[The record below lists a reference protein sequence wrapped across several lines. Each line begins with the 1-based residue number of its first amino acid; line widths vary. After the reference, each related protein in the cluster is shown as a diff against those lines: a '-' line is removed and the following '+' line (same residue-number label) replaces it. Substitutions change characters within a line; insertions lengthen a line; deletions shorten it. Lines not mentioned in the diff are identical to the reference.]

1 MREGGRGWRRARLL
15 VGGLAA
21 LGLLGCEVPDPE
33 QNQVLAADFVA
44 PDAPVLDKAVAYGP
58 EPGQVA
64 DWYLP
69 APGSSPAPVLVWLHA
84 GGWVQGSRDPLP
96 EVLERQV
103 TRTGWAVVSA
113 DYRLTR
119 WDGASWVDTFPAA
132 SQDVDRLLRSVR
144 SEASARN
151 LDASRIVVA
160 GGSAGGHLAALAA
173 LAPGAFVASDLPA
186 ELAGPPVEVAGLMT
200 VSAPLDLEHFVAS
213 SASTVDYARVFL
225 GCPAP
230 AECDPDAVVSASPLG
245 RLRADE
251 ANDAVPMYLVA
262 GGLDTEVPA
271 DPNARALHDLAVPRR
286 EGVDDAAG
294 MRSVWLDLVDDDDH
308 FIDQST
314 MNTRYFEQW
323 LDLVSQHKW
332 PT

>member
-1 MREGGRGWRRARLL
+1 MC
-15 VGGLAA
+15 GLAV
-21 LGLLGCEVPDPE
+21 LGLVGCEVPDPE
-33 QNQVLAADFVA
+33 SNQVLAADFAA
-44 PDAPVLDKAVAYGP
+44 PDAPVIDKAVAYGP
-58 EPGQVA
+58 DPAQVV

-69 APGSSPAPVLVWLHA
+69 APGAAPAPVLVWLHA

-113 DYRLTR
+113 DYRLTG
-119 WDGASWVDTFPAA
+119 WDGAAWVNTFPTAPE
-132 SQDVDRLLRSVR
+132 DVDRLLRYVR
-144 SEASARN
+144 AEASARN
-151 LDASRIVVA
+151 LDATRIVLA
-160 GGSAGGHLAALAA
+160 GGSAGGHLAALASA
-173 LAPGAFVASDLPA
+173 APGAFVAPDLPA
-186 ELAGPPVEVAGLMT
+186 GLAGPPVEVAGLVT

-213 SASTVDYARVFL
+213 SASTVDYARAFL

-230 AECDPDAVVSASPLG
+230 ATCDPATVVAASPLA
-245 RLRADE
+245 RLRADDTS
-251 ANDAVPMYLVA
+251 DAVPMYLVG

-271 DPNARALHDLAVPRR
+271 DPHARALHDLAVPRR
-286 EGVDDAAG
+286 DAADDAAG
-294 MRSVWLDLVDDDDH
+294 MRSVWLDVVENDDH

-323 LDLVSQHKW
+323 LDLVAQRKW